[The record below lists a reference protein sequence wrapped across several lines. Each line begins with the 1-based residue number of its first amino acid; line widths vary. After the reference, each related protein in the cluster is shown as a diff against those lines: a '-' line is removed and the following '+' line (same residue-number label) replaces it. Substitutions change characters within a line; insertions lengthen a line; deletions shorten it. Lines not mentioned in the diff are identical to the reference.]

1 MCKIDWVLHF
11 MISHALKSH
20 DQFVAPERLNGRE
33 TLLLFFS
40 TMYNIQ
46 AFLKWKKK
54 TGFVSREIFS
64 LFSYLIT

>member
-1 MCKIDWVLHF
+1 
-11 MISHALKSH
+11 
-20 DQFVAPERLNGRE
+20 
-33 TLLLFFS
+33 
-40 TMYNIQ
+40 MYNIQ